1 MFKFTTTTII
11 NTAKAVDFN
20 GETYVDSAGADVPKF
35 KATDND
41 EFFVAGGGYFKK
53 EGIQS
58 VYKKTLFSKV
68 LKKLQH

>member
-20 GETYVDSAGADVPKF
+20 GETYVDSEGTDVPKF

-41 EFFVAGGGYFKK
+41 EFFRCGRW
-53 EGIQS
+53 I
-58 VYKKTLFSKV
+58 L
-68 LKKLQH
+68 